1 VPRGDLTRAA
11 ALVAV
16 ALVLVLGVARAA
28 EMPGGPGVLD
38 VLQISVE
45 QRRHLVRGDVVS
57 YPVTEHSERELAV
70 GLAIFVLA
78 PLQQLGEHLAAGQL
92 VADDASISDFGIV
105 SDHSDSLADL
115 RFNRAERAESESLLE
130 ASPGFRFNLS
140 SPEIDALRA
149 LRSSTSGSGLSGV
162 AVGAHRRL
170 LEQRLQLYARGGL
183 AAIAPYARSGGIV
196 TDPAIELRL
205 AASDLSQLDGL
216 GPGLRDALLRFP
228 AGQPSPLVSH
238 FYWIKRQVQG
248 RPQLSLLHV
257 MAASSARL
265 ALHVERYFYVGHS
278 YNAAQIL
285 TGAVPHEDGTVVF
298 ATSRFSTDEILGV
311 GNRVKRSIGRTQ
323 LREEMRKRLE
333 RVRVSQIRPPSPQNP

>member
-1 VPRGDLTRAA
+1 VPRGDLGLVA
-11 ALVAV
+11 ALVAGAL
-16 ALVLVLGVARAA
+16 ALVLAVARAA
-28 EMPGGPGVLD
+28 EIPGGPGVLD
-38 VLQISVE
+38 VLQISAE

-57 YPVTEHSERELAV
+57 YPVSEHSERELAV
-70 GLAIFVLA
+70 GLAIYVLA
-78 PLQQLGEHLAAGQL
+78 PLRQLGEHLASGQL
-92 VADDASISDFGIV
+92 IADDASISSFGMV
-105 SDHSDSLADL
+105 PDHSDSLADL

-130 ASPGFRFNLS
+130 AFPGFRFNLS
-140 SPEIDALRA
+140 SAEIDALRA
-149 LRSSTSGSGLSGV
+149 LRSSTSGSGSGV
-162 AVGAHRRL
+162 GEGAHRRL

-183 AAIAPYARSGGIV
+183 ASIAPYARSGGTV

-205 AASDLSQLDGL
+205 AASDLLQLDGL
-216 GPGLRDALLRFP
+216 GPEIHDALLRFP
-228 AGQPSPLVSH
+228 AGQPSELVSH
-238 FYWIKRQVQG
+238 FYWIKRHVQG

-257 MAASSARL
+257 IAATSARL

-285 TGAVPHEDGTVVF
+285 TGAVSYEDGTVVF

-323 LREEMRKRLE
+323 LRDEMRKRLE